1 MGEAAY
7 KEAPWMELID
17 GKVVMMSPCPRTMHA
32 DVVSN
37 INHIFQTYLWDK
49 PCKAYPDGVDVY
61 LDEKNH
67 FIPDAMIVCNKDI
80 IHMDAI
86 YGAPDLVVEVLSPTT
101 AKYDRG
107 KKMQA
112 YARAG
117 VKEYWII
124 SPLAR
129 SVEVYYLKDGV
140 LVFDSTYD
148 DVPDW
153 ELERMEPKDR
163 AEVREEIHVS
173 LYDDFIVHV
182 RDVFHKIDY

>member
-7 KEAPWMELID
+7 RDSPRFELVD
-17 GKVVMMSPCPRTMHA
+17 GKTVMMSPCPRTMHA
-32 DVVSN
+32 DVVIN
-37 INHIFQTYLWDK
+37 IGRLFQNYLWDK
-49 PCKAYPDGVDVY
+49 PCKAYTDNVDVY

-80 IHMDAI
+80 IQWDGIH
-86 YGAPDLVVEVLSPTT
+86 GAPDLVVEVLSPSTS
-101 AKYDRG
+101 KYDRG

-129 SVEVYYLKDGV
+129 TVEVYYLKDGQ
-140 LVFDSTYD
+140 LVFDDTYE
-148 DVPDW
+148 DVPAW
-153 ELERMEPKDR
+153 ELERMEPKER
-163 AEVREEIHVS
+163 ADVHEDIKIS
-173 LYDDFIVHV
+173 LYDDFIVNV

>member
-7 KEAPWMELID
+7 RDPPRLELID
-17 GKVVMMSPCPRTMHA
+17 GKTVMMSPCPR
-32 DVVSN
+32 
-37 INHIFQTYLWDK
+37 INHNRVTRNLTRIFDNYLLDK
-49 PCKAYPDGVDVY
+49 PCEAFGDNTDVY

-80 IHMDAI
+80 IHQDGI
-86 YGAPDLVVEVLSPTT
+86 HGAPDLVVEVLSPSTS
-101 AKYDRG
+101 KYDRG
-107 KKMQA
+107 KKMRA

-129 SVEVYYLKDGV
+129 SVEVYYLRDGM
-140 LVFDSTYD
+140 LVFDDTYED
-148 DVPDW
+148 LPAW
-153 ELERMEPKDR
+153 ELERMEPKER
-163 AEVREEIHVS
+163 ANVHEDIKIS